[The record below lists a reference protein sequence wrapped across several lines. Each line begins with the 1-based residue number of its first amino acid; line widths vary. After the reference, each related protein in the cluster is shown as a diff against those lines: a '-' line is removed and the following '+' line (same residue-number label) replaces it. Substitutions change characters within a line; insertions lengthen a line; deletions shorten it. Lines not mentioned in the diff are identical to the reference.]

1 MGIFSS
7 NPQSPPGCR
16 FAPSDSRSKLSL
28 TSPVEKNW
36 STTESRRWPFAISKW
51 RATLE
56 MTSNRPRPP
65 CKHYTTAP
73 GPLQT
78 VLAVW
83 PQIRAWFL
91 QNQVEVAK
99 LLLLNGSIV
108 KSCEIPT
115 KKKPGFQNVY
125 HYDICL
131 WMAFCRV
138 LENCW
143 TLAQWLSALSIERK
157 MEGSHLSIFWQLG
170 GRHQVAN
177 PSGFEIQ
184 SDLRKSSCLCLWRS
198 ST

>member
-7 NPQSPPGCR
+7 NPQSPPGCW

-65 CKHYTTAP
+65 AGRLTADSCLVPSKSGWGCEVVVVKWVYCKI
-73 GPLQT
+73 L
-78 VLAVW
+78 W
-83 PQIRAWFL
+83 
-91 QNQVEVAK
+91 NSDE
-99 LLLLNGSIV
+99 
-108 KSCEIPT
+108 
-115 KKKPGFQNVY
+115 KKTGFQNVY

-131 WMAFCRV
+131 WMAFCWV

-143 TLAQWLSALSIERK
+143 KLAQWLSALSIERK

-170 GRHQVAN
+170 GRHQIAN